1 MRVGYCF
8 DIIKKFPFPYKPV
21 VLVLRVLE
29 ALDAE
34 HAGEVDPAVLAA
46 VRRLAVLEQLPALR
60 HHVAEEGDASVNQQ

>member
-1 MRVGYCF
+1 MVMSGISPNLYQ
-8 DIIKKFPFPYKPV
+8 PV
-21 VLVLRVLE
+21 ILVLRILE

-60 HHVAEEGDASVNQQ
+60 HHVAEVGDERMSQSAISF